1 VRPLGVIGNLA
12 LDFVEGS
19 PPRVGGGPY
28 HAARALQA
36 MRWPS
41 IVVAKCGA
49 AHRDEL
55 LPPLVALGLPVRC
68 LVARATATFAMRY
81 DGDHREMRL
90 EALGDPWRPEHV
102 AGLRADGVHVAALV
116 RSHFP
121 PETLAELARGGRRV
135 LLDGQGLVRRPET
148 GPLQLDAD
156 YDPELLRHISILKLS
171 EEEADVVGDP
181 ETLDVAEVVLT
192 QGPRGSTIFCDGRCE
207 RVPAHPIDAADPTG
221 AGDGFAAVYLVARC
235 DGHSPVAAARRA
247 TAVVATLL
255 R

>member
-1 VRPLGVIGNLA
+1 MRAVAVIGHLA
-12 LDFVEGS
+12 RDTVEGG
-19 PPRVGGGPY
+19 PPRIGGGPFY
-28 HAARALQA
+28 AARALRA
-36 MRWPS
+36 LGRP
-41 IVVAKCGA
+41 A
-49 AHRDEL
+49 R
-55 LPPLVALGLPVRC
+55 LVARCGDAERPAFLPRLASLGLPVTF
-68 LVARATATFAMRY
+68 LPSSETAAFAIHY
-81 DGDHREMRL
+81 DGEKRQMRL